1 MSEKLRILIAD
12 DHAILREGI
21 KELLTKK
28 PEFEVVGEAADGAD
42 AVRMANALKPD
53 VVLLD
58 ISMPNLDG
66 LAATREIK
74 KKHPDMRIL
83 ILTIHDSEEYIYQ
96 ILKYGA
102 DGYVLKEAA
111 YEELI
116 MAIESVARGK
126 KYLSPSISS
135 DVIDRYV
142 KSTGPSGT
150 PLDVLTQ
157 KEKEVL
163 RLIAEGHTNKE
174 IAEKLFIS
182 VKTVEFHR
190 LNLMKKLD
198 IHNQASLI
206 RFAIRL
212 NLLEK

>member
-1 MSEKLRILIAD
+1 MAKTKILLAE
-12 DHAILREGI
+12 DHTIVREGI
-21 KELLTKK
+21 RELLLKK
-28 PEFEVVGEAADGAD
+28 PEFEVVGEAQDGRE
-42 AVRMANALKPD
+42 AVKLASSLQPD
-53 VVLLD
+53 VILMD
-58 ISMPNLDG
+58 ITMPNLDG

-74 KKHPDMRIL
+74 KKHPEIKIL

-111 YEELI
+111 YEELVS
-116 MAIESVARGK
+116 AIGAVADGK
-126 KYLSPSISS
+126 KYLSPRISGE
-135 DVIDRYV
+135 VISRYV
-142 KSTGPSGT
+142 KETRPAKT
-150 PLDVLTQ
+150 PLDMLTE

-163 RLIAEGHTNKE
+163 GLIAEGYKNRE
-174 IAEKLFIS
+174 IAEKLFVS

-198 IHNQASLI
+198 IHNQAALI

-212 NLLEK
+212 GVLNK